1 MERLPHLPMHGLAAA
16 FVLTLALSAT
26 HAGAQHLGNPTMRV
40 DTYKITP
47 SYDAEF
53 DTSVT
58 SSLWPAVHDHQQRVQ
73 SQKDGNGRIALHSVY
88 DASSFNDD
96 IAAAW
101 ADDTGLLG
109 AFSRRDDTYSWDEY
123 CGALT
128 NGLWAQS
135 FTKDVANATLTLHLS
150 GAQVYANALFG
161 QARGEFTF
169 EARAT
174 RNGGTFFSHRE
185 VAAVRGSF
193 GFPTVWDDVV
203 QGQMVMTASNPNG
216 NGSDRQ
222 LTLAAT
228 SIPVDLSSVPVGAE
242 FTLRCNL
249 VTEATISVGEIAKA
263 HAAFGNE
270 ATETGGLQLATF
282 GLTPTN
288 NPVLPPQPVAVEPG
302 RASSRTI
309 ALSAPRPNP
318 SPAGAR
324 FELELGRSTDV
335 SVDVYDMS
343 GRRVA
348 SLAHGR
354 LEPGM
359 HGFAWDGRD
368 GAGKPAPPGLY
379 AVRAEAGGEVASRR
393 VVKLAAAR

>member
-1 MERLPHLPMHGLAAA
+1 MERLRHLRMNRLVAA
-16 FVLTLALSAT
+16 FAFTLALTA
-26 HAGAQHLGNPTMRV
+26 APAYAQHLGSPTLRV

-47 SYDAEF
+47 YYDAEF

-58 SSLWPAVHDHQQRVQ
+58 SSLWPAVHDHQQRTQ
-73 SQKDGNGRIALHSVY
+73 AQKDGNGRISLHSVY
-88 DASSFNDD
+88 DASSFDDD

-109 AFSRRDDTYSWDEY
+109 AFSRRDDTYSWDDY
-123 CGALT
+123 CGVLT

-135 FTKDVANATLTLHLS
+135 FTKDVANATLTLQLS
-150 GAQVYANALFG
+150 GAQVYANAWFG
-161 QARGEFTF
+161 EARGEFTF

-193 GFPTVWDDVV
+193 GFPTVWDEIVE
-203 QGQMVMTASNPNG
+203 GQMVMTASNPNG
-216 NGSDRQ
+216 NDTDRQ
-222 LTLAAT
+222 LTLAAAT
-228 SIPVDLSSVPVGAE
+228 IPVDLSSVPVGAE
-242 FTLRCNL
+242 FTLRCHL
-249 VTEATISVGEIAKA
+249 VTEATIAISEVARA

-270 ATETGGLQLATF
+270 ATETGGLQLSTF

-288 NPVLPPQPVAVEPG
+288 NPVLPPQPVGVEPG
-302 RASSRTI
+302 RASARTL

-318 SPAGAR
+318 SPAGAQ
-324 FELELGRSTDV
+324 FELELGHATEV
-335 SVDVYDMS
+335 AVDVYDMS

-354 LEPGM
+354 LEPGK
-359 HGFAWDGRD
+359 HAFAWDGRD
-368 GAGKPAPPGLY
+368 ASGSPAAPGLY
-379 AVRAEAGGEVASRR
+379 AVRAAAGGEVASRR
-393 VVKLAAAR
+393 VVKLAGGR